1 MRNPKI
7 LAVLLVVCLAF
18 VFSAFT
24 QQTTN
29 ETVTC
34 PVSGK
39 VMKKSEAK
47 ATYEYQGQTYYFCC
61 EGCKEKFIKDPEKYV
76 QKKEEPKSVYTCPM
90 HPEVKAD
97 QPGKCPKCGMN
108 LEKKA
113 MPQGQRMMMQHGQM
127 GCCQKMQMGAE
138 GQGGAMNCPL
148 HSKDVEIKT
157 ENVADGVVVKVSSKN
172 PEMVKK
178 IQDHFADMKGCCQ
191 KAAASPKQ
199 EEKK

>member
-1 MRNPKI
+1 MRNTKV
-7 LAVLLVVCLAF
+7 LALAMVIVLALAF
-18 VFSAFT
+18 SGFA
-24 QQTTN
+24 QQTSD

-47 ATYEYQGQTYYFCC
+47 VSYEYQGKTYYFCC
-61 EGCKEKFIKDPEKYV
+61 EGCKEKFVKDPEKYL
-76 QKKEEPKSVYTCPM
+76 QKKEEAKGVYTCPM

-113 MPQGQRMMMQHGQM
+113 MPQEQGMMQHGQM
-127 GCCQKMQMGAE
+127 GGCQKMKMGAE
-138 GQGGAMNCPL
+138 GQGCAMNCPL
-148 HSKDVEIKT
+148 HSKDVEMKT
-157 ENVADGVVVKVSSKN
+157 ENVTDGVVLKVTSKN

-178 IQDHFADMKGCCQ
+178 IQEHFAKMKACRE
-191 KAAASPKQ
+191 KAAAAPKQ